1 MEQGL
6 GARLGRGRGAVR
18 GRGGPAGGQVRGGA
32 GPGARRAPGWPGT
45 WGGRGTRPGDAR
57 RRERRGGVFPAAGRS
72 PRAAGPLP
80 EERRGSRR
88 RARSPGRAP
97 PPGQGDDAQS
107 RPGRGSPRSA
117 RQGAGAVSLHLG
129 LPLPTSRR
137 GPGAHT
143 RPWLPPPTRA
153 RGSRP
158 PPFLLLTRR
167 LPPRQPGSLPSFLL
181 HVASASLS
189 SAQSAGAL
197 RLRPS
202 GSRLAP
208 PSLRAGAAP
217 GPLPRPAS
225 GAGDWGSAPPP
236 VFPRVVSVGTREVA
250 WQQLQNKCT
259 KAIPRRVVRTFPP
272 ACAVWI
278 SFNVQMDSDIL

>member
-1 MEQGL
+1 MGRRGARFGAGL
-6 GARLGRGRGAVR
+6 GQGRGGHRAGPGRGAGV
-18 GRGGPAGGQVRGGA
+18 G
-32 GPGARRAPGWPGT
+32 RAPGI
-45 WGGRGTRPGDAR
+45 PGDAR
-57 RRERRGGVFPAAGRS
+57 RRERRGGVFPAARRS

-88 RARSPGRAP
+88 RAGSPCRAP

-137 GPGAHT
+137 GPGAHA

-167 LPPRQPGSLPSFLL
+167 LPPRQPGSLPSSLL
-181 HVASASLS
+181 NVASASLS
-189 SAQSAGAL
+189 SAHRAGAL

-225 GAGDWGSAPPP
+225 GAGDSGSAPPP
-236 VFPRVVSVGTREVA
+236 VFPRMVSVGTHEVA
-250 WQQLQNKCT
+250 WQQLQQNKCT
-259 KAIPRRVVRTFPP
+259 KAIPRGRVVRTFPP

-278 SFNVQMDSDIL
+278 NFNVQMDSDIL